1 MTAKRRK
8 MRKSEPIVLKQR
20 DMDMQL
26 VSASAKPSASV
37 ARAAVY
43 LGKTQP

>member
-26 VSASAKPSASV
+26 VSASAKPSVSV